1 MGLLVQKFGGSSL
14 ATAQK
19 VLSAARRAVEEF
31 EAGWRVVV
39 VVSARGN
46 YTDRLITMA
55 QEIHPE
61 PDPRELDTLMAVGE
75 QMSIALMAIAI
86 HSLGYRAISLTGTQ
100 AGIRTDNVSSKARI
114 RTIETSR
121 LHRELEREQVV
132 IVAGFQGVDSEDNIT
147 TLGRGGS
154 DTTAVALAAALG
166 AERCD
171 IFTDVEGVFTADPH
185 VVPHARWIQVVDYD
199 ELLELA
205 SLGARVMHSRA
216 VELAKRYD
224 VPFRVRPSFNE
235 SEGTLVTHLSEEME
249 QIDVRA
255 AALDTDE
262 AKITIRHVPD
272 QPGVAATIFSE
283 IAAARINVDMIVQNV
298 SEQRQADVSFTVMQA
313 DLPEAVKVARRLAD
327 QLGAPHVDV
336 DEQIAKVSIVGTG
349 MRSHAGVAERMFRA
363 LADEK
368 INILM
373 ISTSEI
379 KVSCVVEAPAGERAL
394 RAVHRAFGLGKND
407 RNSED
412 HNE

>member
-14 ATAQK
+14 ATPQK
-19 VLSAARRAVEEF
+19 VLSAARRAIAEF
-31 EAGWRVVV
+31 EAGHQVVV
-39 VVSARGN
+39 VVSAQGD

-55 QEIHPE
+55 EEIHPE

-86 HSLGYRAISLTGTQ
+86 HSLGHGAISLTGAQ

-114 RTIETSR
+114 KTIDTSR
-121 LHRELEREQVV
+121 LRRELEQDQIV
-132 IVAGFQGVDSEDNIT
+132 IVAGFQGVDIDDNIT

-154 DTTAVALAAALG
+154 DTTAVALAAALD

-171 IFTDVEGVFTADPH
+171 IFTDVEGVFTADPRL
-185 VVPHARWIQVVDYD
+185 VPDARWIEAVDYD

-216 VELAKRYD
+216 VELAKRYG

-235 SEGTLVTHLSEEME
+235 SEGTLVTNLSGEME
-249 QIDVRA
+249 QVDVRA
-255 AALDTDE
+255 AALETDE
-262 AKITIRHVPD
+262 AKVTIRHVPD

-283 IAAARINVDMIVQNV
+283 IAAANINVDMIVQNV
-298 SEQRQADVSFTVMQA
+298 SEQGLADVSFTVMHG
-313 DLPEAVKVARRLAD
+313 DLPQAVQVARRLSSE
-327 QLGAPHVDV
+327 LGAADVDV
-336 DEQIAKVSIVGTG
+336 NEEIAKVSIVGTG

-363 LADEK
+363 LADQK

-379 KVSCVVEAPAGERAL
+379 KVSCVIEAPAGEEAL
-394 RAVHRAFGLGKND
+394 RAVHKAFELD
-407 RNSED
+407 TES
-412 HNE
+412 